1 MPARRVI
8 IAIPK
13 GGSGKTATTVAF
25 AWGLQHQGRRVLVVD
40 LDPQGNATGAL
51 RAEAGPDA
59 YGVLD
64 FLLHPERPFA
74 PRQVAMGMD
83 VVPACPWAVGV
94 DLEVQRA
101 NQLTG
106 PIAVREALDR
116 VADRYDYILCDCAP
130 SLGPVTYN
138 ALAAGPV
145 LAPVETT
152 RLAVSVLP
160 ELARVITSL
169 RRGVAPQA
177 EVVAYLPTR
186 HVEEQT
192 ESREAIASL
201 EALGGERVMRTRI
214 PLATAIARSLAE
226 GTPMYDPR
234 YRTSKGPAAYL
245 AALEEA
251 LPLLEARHG

>member
-8 IAIPK
+8 IAMPK
-13 GGSGKTATTVAF
+13 GGSGKTATAVAF
-25 AWGLQHQGRRVLVVD
+25 AWGLQRLARRVLVVD

-51 RAEAGPDA
+51 RAEAAPDA

-64 FLLHPERPFA
+64 FLLRPERPFA
-74 PRQVAMGMD
+74 PTAVAAGLD

-106 PIAVREALDR
+106 PVAVREALDR
-116 VADRYDYILCDCAP
+116 VADQYDYILCDCAP
-130 SLGPVTYN
+130 SFGPVTYN

-160 ELARVITSL
+160 ELARVITTL
-169 RRGVAPQA
+169 RRGVAPKA
-177 EVVAYLPTR
+177 DVFAYLPTR

-192 ESREAIASL
+192 ESREALA
-201 EALGGERVMRTRI
+201 ALVALVGDRVMRTRI

-226 GTPMYDPR
+226 GTPMFDPR
-234 YRTSKGPAAYL
+234 YRPSKGPAAYL
-245 AALEEA
+245 AALDEA
-251 LPLLEARHG
+251 LPLLEANHG

>member
-1 MPARRVI
+1 MPARRLI
-8 IAIPK
+8 IAMPK
-13 GGSGKTATTVAF
+13 GGSGKTATAVAF
-25 AWGLQHQGRRVLVVD
+25 AWGLQRAGRRVLLVD

-51 RAEAGPDA
+51 RSDAGPGA

-64 FLLHPERPFA
+64 FLLRPERPFA
-74 PRQVAMGMD
+74 PQRAAEGLD
-83 VVPACPWAVGV
+83 VVPASPWAVGV

-116 VADRYDYILCDCAP
+116 VSDRYDYILCDCAP

-169 RRGVAPQA
+169 RRGVAPRA
-177 EVVAYLPTR
+177 AVFAYLPTR

-192 ESREAIASL
+192 ESREALA
-201 EALGGERVMRTRI
+201 ALTALVGDRVMRARI

-226 GTPMYDPR
+226 GTPMFDPR
-234 YRTSKGPAAYL
+234 YRGSRGPGAYL

-251 LPLLEARHG
+251 LPLLEASHG

>member
-1 MPARRVI
+1 
-8 IAIPK
+8 
-13 GGSGKTATTVAF
+13 
-25 AWGLQHQGRRVLVVD
+25 VLLVD

-51 RAEAGPDA
+51 RVNAAPGA

-64 FLLHPERPFA
+64 FLLRPDTPFEPHPSVP
-74 PRQVAMGMD
+74 GLD

-94 DLEVQRA
+94 DLEIQRA

-116 VADRYDYILCDCAP
+116 VADRYDVILCDCAP

-138 ALAAGPV
+138 ALAAGPI

-160 ELARVITSL
+160 ELARVVASL
-169 RRGVAPQA
+169 RRGVARSA
-177 EVVAYLPTR
+177 EVVAHLPTR
-186 HVEEQT
+186 YVEEQT
-192 ESREAIASL
+192 ESREALA
-201 EALGGERVMRTRI
+201 ALTAVAGQRVMRTRI

-226 GTPMYDPR
+226 GVPLFDPQ
-234 YRTSKGPAAYL
+234 YRASKGPAAYL
-245 AALEEA
+245 AALDEA
-251 LPLLEARHG
+251 LPLVEAGHE